1 MAGNIK
7 GITIK
12 IGGDTKEFQKSL
24 TSADKA
30 IKKTQTAL
38 KDINRL
44 LKFNPKN
51 TELLQQKQRTLA
63 DAISKTKDKLKLLK
77 EEQKKAAQ
85 ALKDGKI
92 GQDEYDALQREI
104 VETESKLKNLQ
115 KQYKKFGSVAKQQ
128 VQEVGREMQELG
140 GKVKDAGNNIKG
152 IGTDIT
158 TRVTLPLVAIGT
170 KGAMA
175 FAEVDKTMQLTNKT
189 MGNTEEQAEML
200 NQAMKDA
207 ASNSTFGMNDAATA
221 TLNFARAGLDA
232 EQAANALAP
241 AMNLAAGEG
250 GNLDTVSQGLVGT
263 INAFGDSFERT
274 SDYADVFAAA
284 CNNSALD
291 VDSLSESMSIA
302 APIFSAAGYSVEDA
316 ALYMGVMANNGIDAN
331 KAATSL
337 KTGLA
342 KLISPAKDGANTMKE
357 LGISVTNADGSM
369 KDSVTIQKELHD
381 AFSQLSESEQLA
393 AASAIFGKNQMSPW
407 LALINT
413 APEEVDDLSNSLEN
427 CKGTT
432 EDMADA
438 MMSGFGGSLEK
449 LKSTLDVL
457 ITTIGERLAPYI
469 SKVTEKIQE
478 LADKFNALS
487 PAQQDLIIKIGL
499 IAAAVGPVL
508 VIIGTVISAIGSI
521 ISGIGGLVVAF
532 GALLSPIGLVV
543 AAIAA
548 VIAIGVLLYKHWDE
562 VKAAC
567 VEIWD
572 AIKEFITNVA
582 KSIKDGIVKWFTAVY
597 KFWTNIWNKVKN
609 FFVNAWN
616 AIKSKASAAASA
628 VRDAIMNP
636 INRLYTFWTNIWNK
650 VKTFFSNIWGVMK
663 TAASNGINGV
673 STTISNKLN
682 TIKSTWSNAWNAV
695 KSTVSTVFDT
705 IKSTISTKLSAAK
718 TVVSNF
724 VSGVKTLLSSISDK
738 IQAVINKASGA
749 QTAGN
754 NLKGSQSIVGEP
766 TLNMNNEVLAY
777 NPNVASILSL
787 LETYLPKIAEPS
799 DVVLDTGTLVGATAP
814 AMNRALGQLSI
825 RENRR

>member
-1 MAGNIK
+1 MAGRNIK
-7 GITIK
+7 GITIE
-12 IGGDTKEFQKSL
+12 IGGNTTKLQKSL
-24 TSADKA
+24 SAVDKSL
-30 IKKTQTAL
+30 KTTQAQL
-38 KDINRL
+38 KDIDKL
-44 LKFNPKN
+44 LKFNPGN
-51 TELLQQKQRTLA
+51 TELLKQKQEALA
-63 DAISKTKDKLKLLK
+63 SSITQTKDRLN
-77 EEQKKAAQ
+77 Q
-85 ALKDGKI
+85 LKDAQKQAADQLKSGKI
-92 GQDEYDALQREI
+92 GQEEFDALQREI
-104 VETESKLKNLQ
+104 IETESKLKNLQ
-115 KQYKKFGSVAKQQ
+115 KQYKNFGSVAKQQ

-140 GKVKDAGNNIKG
+140 GKVKSAGNNITGVGRDLSMKL
-152 IGTDIT
+152 
-158 TRVTLPLVAIGT
+158 TLPLVVAGT
-170 KGAMA
+170 KGVKA
-175 FAEVDKTMQLTNKT
+175 FAEVDKTMTLTQKT
-189 MGNTEEQAEML
+189 MNATAEEAEMM
-200 NQAMKDA
+200 NQEMKDA
-207 ASNSTFGMNDAATA
+207 ASNSTYGMNEAATA
-221 TLNFARAGLDA
+221 MLNYARAGLSA
-232 EQAANALAP
+232 EQASDALAP

-274 SDYADVFAAA
+274 TDYADVFTAA

-342 KLISPAKDGANTMKE
+342 KLVSPAKAGANTME
-357 LGISVTNADGSM
+357 QLGISVTNADGSM

-432 EDMADA
+432 EDMAGA

-548 VIAIGVLLYKHWDE
+548 VIAIGVLLYKHWDT
-562 VKAAC
+562 VKEKAKELA
-567 VEIWD
+567 EGFKTAFS
-572 AIKEFITNVA
+572 AIKDAVVEKI
-582 KSIKDGIVKWFTAVY
+582 KSIIEWFKAIPEKAKQWGLDLIGNFVAGIKE
-597 KFWTNIWNKVKN
+597 KFD
-609 FFVNAWN
+609 
-616 AIKSKASAAASA
+616 S
-628 VRDAIMNP
+628 
-636 INRLYTFWTNIWNK
+636 
-650 VKTFFSNIWGVMK
+650 
-663 TAASNGINGV
+663 
-673 STTISNKLN
+673 
-682 TIKSTWSNAWNAV
+682 V
-695 KSTVSTVFDT
+695 KSTVEGIAGTIADFIGFSEPKKGPLSKFHTFMPDMMQSLAEGIERNKGIVADAMDSLAGGMTVTGSITPGALAENPNDGVLST
-705 IKSTISTKLSAAK
+705 LQQYLPYLAER
-718 TVVSNF
+718 
-724 VSGVKTLLSSISDK
+724 
-738 IQAVINKASGA
+738 QAIYLDSGA
-749 QTAGN
+749 
-754 NLKGSQSIVGEP
+754 
-766 TLNMNNEVLAY
+766 
-777 NPNVASILSL
+777 
-787 LETYLPKIAEPS
+787 
-799 DVVLDTGTLVGATAP
+799 LVGGTAP
-814 AMNRALGQLSI
+814 QMNKALGQMQV
-825 RENRR
+825 RERRR